1 MCGYAATLAK
11 AVRSRAMKG
20 RLDSPAFSDVI
31 NFNVSKF
38 QPVLEYDSTSMIEN
52 KIALIFLI

>member
-38 QPVLEYDSTSMIEN
+38 QPVRVVLEYGFD
-52 KIALIFLI
+52 FDD

>member
-38 QPVLEYDSTSMIEN
+38 QPVLEYSTSMIEN